1 MNEKDR
7 ITIGKD
13 KEVSLLGIFGIEALE
28 SLIGRLSDATDFSF
42 SVIDYRG
49 QNITEGIICN
59 EYCRLHKDSR
69 ECMECQMNAAFAA
82 AKAAIKCCPFLFTCP
97 QGLVSVAVPII
108 VNEQYLGAVV
118 GGRVR
123 CDDELPDQAEFGRS
137 MKDDYTEEDELYQQI
152 PLFTRRKIE
161 AIGDLMF
168 LMLQEMGD
176 KETYG
181 LKLSSAEVSEKQLK
195 DMQQWNLA
203 LQSEMKEK
211 ELAQLKARLHP
222 QFMLNMFTTISNFA
236 VLEDAVKTQEII
248 VDSASIIRYY
258 LDESRELVTMESEM
272 EQLDKYLSILRSKYE
287 NIFNYHIQ
295 MQEGVKGA
303 KFPVLTLFPLV
314 GYVIDFGVF
323 SNGFKG
329 TLYVDADVSG
339 DMCFVTIQ
347 MENQNRSGHARA
359 EIPGTIM
366 DERIVKEQIENNR
379 KRLDYV
385 FGDNYNLAMK
395 EDLVTLRFPR
405 ITGN

>member
-137 MKDDYTEEDELYQQI
+137 MKDDYTEEDELYQKI

-181 LKLSSAEVSEKQLK
+181 LKLSSAEASEKQLK

>member
-181 LKLSSAEVSEKQLK
+181 LKLSSAEASEKQLK